1 MHDRKRFTK
10 RPVYLNPKDVPP
22 SFACDPIIV
31 RGHLVPNAV
40 ELRIEIYDE
49 SGWEYYLMRKK
60 KLVLYYLENMNI
72 KNSEYLNNELDLI
85 FFLILKMFFLKVF
98 KFQNI
103 MIY

>member
-1 MHDRKRFTK
+1 
-10 RPVYLNPKDVPP
+10 
-22 SFACDPIIV
+22 
-31 RGHLVPNAV
+31 
-40 ELRIEIYDE
+40 
-49 SGWEYYLMRKK
+49 MRKK

-72 KNSEYLNNELDLI
+72 KNGEYLNNELDLI